1 MIFLSLLLTIIPF
14 PLLKQLQEIVILS
27 VSLLFSTQTSSS
39 VLLSIRSFSCRA
51 LRNSS
56 IVTQTFLQLYSPLFS
71 ILGHGCNGSC
81 SPRTQICLSGEQELF
96 HFHLCI
102 NRRYHKNIVDLWSAS
117 YVPDT
122 ILSGFHVLSLILH
135 KSLLCQCY
143 YPHLSDRKLKPR
155 EMVK

>member
-14 PLLKQLQEIVILS
+14 PFLKQLQEIGILS

-39 VLLSIRSFSCRA
+39 VLLSISRFSCRA
-51 LRNSS
+51 LSNIP
-56 IVTQTFLQLYSPLFS
+56 IVIQTFLQLYPPLFS

-96 HFHLCI
+96 HFHLCV
-102 NRRYHKNIVDLWSAS
+102 NSMYHKKIVDVWSAS
-117 YVPDT
+117 CVPDT

-135 KSLLCQCY
+135 KNLLSQCY
-143 YPHLSDRKLKPR
+143 YSHLSDRKLKPR
-155 EMVK
+155 EVV